1 MEKPIEKECDRESF
15 LKDNCD
21 KVEEKGYTKAY
32 KWKNYLGREN
42 NASMCDIPDKHAKAM
57 SNALKW
63 LQISIVCKKYYFF
76 NKNKV

>member
-42 NASMCDIPDKHAKAM
+42 NASMCDIP
-57 SNALKW
+57 LF
-63 LQISIVCKKYYFF
+63 IYFF
-76 NKNKV
+76 TKQLTIIIIAHICIKP